1 MSDADER
8 GPQLRILDENTYS
21 GEGTGYCLPHVIRT
35 RGFGLEMSGGVV
47 SWSFSKTFC
56 LRFILGFEVRTFT
69 RGLRIALKKR
79 NA

>member
-47 SWSFSKTFC
+47 S
-56 LRFILGFEVRTFT
+56 
-69 RGLRIALKKR
+69 
-79 NA
+79 